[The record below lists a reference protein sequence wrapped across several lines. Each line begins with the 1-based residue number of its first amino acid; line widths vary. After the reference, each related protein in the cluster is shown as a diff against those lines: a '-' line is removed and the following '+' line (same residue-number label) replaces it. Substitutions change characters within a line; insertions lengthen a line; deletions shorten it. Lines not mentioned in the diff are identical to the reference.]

1 MEKGKDR
8 LKRIG
13 TTIASAVSKYAA
25 NMHADMER
33 QERKKRKRRK
43 KRPEKAKEM
52 NLAEMCGVEDFGL

>member
-1 MEKGKDR
+1 
-8 LKRIG
+8 
-13 TTIASAVSKYAA
+13 
-25 NMHADMER
+25 MER